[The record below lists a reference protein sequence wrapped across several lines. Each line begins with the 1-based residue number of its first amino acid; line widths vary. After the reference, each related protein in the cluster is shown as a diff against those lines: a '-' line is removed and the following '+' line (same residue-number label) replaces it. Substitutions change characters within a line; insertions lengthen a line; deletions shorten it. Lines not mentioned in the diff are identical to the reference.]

1 MNLSERTIKNLV
13 DIEQP
18 DWYLI
23 IHQMKQLLFKLPKSR
38 APKYQR
44 LAEAVRTSI
53 REGHVKA
60 GELFPSTREL
70 SRILKFDRHT
80 ILNAFAELVAEGW
93 IEAQEKVRYRVVGT
107 LPSTFLQPRTTV
119 MRDFQSKLPK
129 IELARPVPIG
139 DYYPEKKFRHAF
151 PSGFPD
157 PRLFPMG
164 EFKSY
169 LYDAL
174 KSRDVLLYGDP
185 IGLPS
190 LLEQISIYLRRVRNV
205 SDRSIL
211 VTNGSQEAIFLL
223 SQLLV
228 RPGDYVAVEAFGYP
242 PAIEAI
248 RFAGAKIV
256 SIPVDSEGLITD
268 YLEETLRKKK
278 VRLIYVTPLHQYP
291 TTVTLSARRR
301 LHLYELAYKY
311 GLLILEDD
319 YDHEFHYASQPVAPL
334 ASFDP
339 GGLVMYVS
347 TFSKVLFPS
356 ARIGFMAVPKSIGNE
371 LAKLKRISSRQNEH
385 LMQKALSLWMGSGG
399 FERHLRR
406 VRRAY
411 EIRLFTMIDV
421 LGQLKTEHEKLSWRT
436 PDGGMAIWLNTGE
449 NSTSLATRAKS
460 SKILIYPEQNY
471 QIDGKA
477 GTHLRLGFSGQ
488 TPSENADGLRAL
500 SFLLK

>member
-1 MNLSERTIKNLV
+1 
-13 DIEQP
+13 
-18 DWYLI
+18 
-23 IHQMKQLLFKLPKSR
+23 MKQLLFKLPKSR

-44 LAEAVRTSI
+44 LADALRTSI
-53 REGHVKA
+53 REGHIKV
-60 GELFPSTREL
+60 GEPLPSTREL
-70 SRILKFDRHT
+70 SKILKFDRHT
-80 ILNAFAELVAEGW
+80 VLNAFAELVSEGW
-93 IEAQEKVRYRVVGT
+93 IEAQEKVRYRVVDT
-107 LPSTFLQPRTTV
+107 LPSIFLQPRTTI
-119 MRDFQSKLPK
+119 MRNFQPVHRKFN
-129 IELARPVPIG
+129 LARPIQIG
-139 DYYPEKKFRHAF
+139 DYQPGAKYKHAF

-169 LYDAL
+169 LYDAI
-174 KSRDVLLYGDP
+174 KSKNALLYGDP
-185 IGLPS
+185 IGDPS

-205 SDRSIL
+205 CDRSIL

-248 RFAGAKIV
+248 RFAGARIV
-256 SIPVDSEGLITD
+256 SIPVDSEGLVTD
-268 YLEETLRKKK
+268 YLEEILKKKK
-278 VRLIYVTPLHQYP
+278 VRLVYVTPLHQYP

-311 GLLILEDD
+311 GVLIIEDD

-339 GGLVMYVS
+339 GGLILYVS

-356 ARIGFMAVPKSIGNE
+356 ARLGFMAVPNSLGTE

-385 LMQKALSLWMGSGG
+385 LMQKALSLWMASGG

-406 VRRAY
+406 VRRTY
-411 EIRLFTMIDV
+411 EIRLLAMIDV
-421 LGQLKTEHEKLSWRT
+421 LEQLKTDHAKLSWRA
-436 PDGGMAIWLNTGE
+436 PDGGMAIWLNIGE
-449 NSTSLATRAKS
+449 NSTSLSKRAKS
-460 SKILIYPEQNY
+460 SLILVYPEQTY
-471 QIDGKA
+471 RMDSQA
-477 GTHLRLGFSGQ
+477 GSHLRLGFSGQ
-488 TPSENADGLRAL
+488 TPSENAAGLRAL
-500 SFLLK
+500 SLMLK